1 MVSHAIGS
9 RRRARR
15 IVELAMAAMVSIIAL
30 VGWHSAVA
38 QEAPEALVAAAKKEG
53 EVVVYSA
60 ESDKQVADTSK
71 AFEAKYGIKVQ
82 GVRLVSGTL
91 TSRYAGERQGNTVVA
106 DVVVISND
114 PFVTDNPSWWVP
126 LSESVL
132 PGYEK
137 FPAAAKGPLFVTMNH
152 NVIGIAWNTNLVKA
166 ADEPKS
172 YLDVVTNPAFAAK
185 GSVVYAD
192 PRATPSAMNL
202 FKILVEKYGEDYFKK
217 LMDRG
222 VAIAA
227 GSSPGAQQVAAGA
240 NKVLIG
246 NFANNA
252 QSVIAAGGPVKYLGV
267 SDPATGVDNRL
278 ALSSG
283 AKHPNAARLYAAY
296 RMSEEG
302 QKVMCLAK
310 GSTSPLGDLP
320 GCEPA
325 APPNY
330 IKTDFK
336 VYQDRAWQAK
346 YLPWLGLKPL

>member
-1 MVSHAIGS
+1 VTCRLDGACRGCPAAPVTVVAVIERALQTHVEPTLTVKAPQLAVSSHAVERIRRLFPRRGEASLRAAKPPVSHTTRGVHLWSLTRSGPAGARGESSSLGWRRWYRSSPSSAGS
-9 RRRARR
+9 
-15 IVELAMAAMVSIIAL
+15 
-30 VGWHSAVA
+30 SAVA

-91 TSRYAGERQGNTVVA
+91 TSRYAGERQGNNVVA

-152 NVIGIAWNTNLVKA
+152 NVIGIAWNTNLVKP

-185 GSVVYAD
+185 AASC
-192 PRATPSAMNL
+192 TP
-202 FKILVEKYGEDYFKK
+202 I
-217 LMDRG
+217 RG
-222 VAIAA
+222 
-227 GSSPGAQQVAAGA
+227 
-240 NKVLIG
+240 
-246 NFANNA
+246 
-252 QSVIAAGGPVKYLGV
+252 
-267 SDPATGVDNRL
+267 R
-278 ALSSG
+278 
-283 AKHPNAARLYAAY
+283 R
-296 RMSEEG
+296 R
-302 QKVMCLAK
+302 
-310 GSTSPLGDLP
+310 
-320 GCEPA
+320 
-325 APPNY
+325 
-330 IKTDFK
+330 
-336 VYQDRAWQAK
+336 RR
-346 YLPWLGLKPL
+346 